1 MFAFH
6 QAGKNTDRT
15 CVMLCWLYS
24 CIVPQKFDRP
34 FVWPFFKMLSYFYL
48 FLILT
53 LLSGHKKKKVSVH
66 NLFTIAM
73 SKSQG
78 ITKKN
83 GTPNIHTCQAHTN
96 TVQSRHS
103 HSTLYNCNFS
113 TSTLHKLA
121 GGPQN
126 NLRYTKNTSEI
137 HTSGMHEY
145 STE

>member
-1 MFAFH
+1 M
-6 QAGKNTDRT
+6 
-15 CVMLCWLYS
+15 
-24 CIVPQKFDRP
+24 
-34 FVWPFFKMLSYFYL
+34 
-48 FLILT
+48 
-53 LLSGHKKKKVSVH
+53 H

-96 TVQSRHS
+96 TVQSRNS

-126 NLRYTKNTSEI
+126 NLWYTKNTSEI
-137 HTSGMHEY
+137 HTCQACTNTVQSRQPLSIVHCTIFQCPLYTSLLVDLRITYGIPKIPVRYTRQARTNTVQSRQPFSIVHC
-145 STE
+145 TIFQ